1 MRMVIVGRSIA
12 NENRFWEPKDMLA
25 TDWSIVAIN
34 VGLAVGVIIA
44 GLLIH
49 AFVFIAVR
57 RMAARGHNLLEESIT
72 RHCATPLRLIFPL
85 LALDVVM
92 PSLKI
97 HVAVDDL
104 IQHVIALLLIAGVAW
119 LIIRVMLV
127 AEDMLVERFRLDV
140 PGDLRARRVRTQFEV
155 FRRVAAVAVFV
166 IAFGIALTTFQWAS
180 TLGSTVLASAGI
192 VGLAGSLT
200 ARPTIENLVA
210 GLQIALT
217 EPFRLEDVVIA
228 NGEWGQIEEIT
239 TTYVVLRTWDLR
251 RLILPISYFIQTPF
265 QNWTLK
271 TTDLMAYVYLYLDY
285 TMPIEPLRL
294 ELTRIL
300 TNSHLWDQKVNVLQ
314 ISDASEHAIQV
325 RALMSAADS
334 GTAWDLRC
342 EVREKLVA
350 FVQKNYP
357 QCLPR
362 NRNDLLEIQA
372 RVVPADGNARSLSM
386 TGEPHP

>member
-1 MRMVIVGRSIA
+1 MPV
-12 NENRFWEPKDMLA
+12 
-25 TDWSIVAIN
+25 TDWSIVAVN
-34 VGLAVGVIIA
+34 VGSAVGVIIA

-49 AFVFIAVR
+49 MFVFIALR
-57 RMAARGHNLLEESIT
+57 RIAARGHNQLEDSIT
-72 RHCATPLRLIFPL
+72 RHCAAPLRLIFPL
-85 LALDVVM
+85 LALDIVM

-127 AEDMLVERFRLDV
+127 AEDMLVERFRLDI
-140 PGDLRARRVRTQFEV
+140 PGDLRARRVRTHFEV
-155 FRRVAAVAVFV
+155 FRRVGAVAVFV

-180 TLGSTVLASAGI
+180 TLGGTVLASAGI

-200 ARPTIENLVA
+200 ARSTIENLVA

-217 EPFRLEDVVIA
+217 EPFWLEDVVIA
-228 NGEWGQIEEIT
+228 DGEWGQIEEIT

-251 RLILPISYFIQTPF
+251 RMILPISYFIQTPF

-285 TMPIEPLRL
+285 TMPIEPLRI
-294 ELTRIL
+294 EFSRIL
-300 TNSHLWDQKVNVLQ
+300 TSSPRWDKKVDVLQ

-334 GTAWDLRC
+334 SSAWDLRC
-342 EVREKLVA
+342 EVREKLLE
-350 FVQKNYP
+350 FVQRNYP

-362 NRNDLLEIQA
+362 NRNELPEIQA
-372 RVVPADGNARSLSM
+372 RVMPPNGNSSS
-386 TGEPHP
+386 